1 MARSLKTPCRS
12 ERTPGD
18 PEKLGLDCG
27 CWYDPAMRVIPANDL
42 SPFGRHQP
50 YGALRRLLHFT
61 QNAGTHWLG
70 QRTAL
75 LVRRMGLRRLRA
87 RPVDVTVETLRAR
100 MRLYPFNNASE
111 KRLLF
116 TPQFSDREER
126 RFIADRITPDMTFLD
141 IGAGCG
147 AGSLFVALRAGP
159 RARVL
164 AIEPQPLLF
173 ERLVYNLR
181 QNPAATVKAL
191 DCAIADV
198 EGPVKLFY
206 NPFDLAE
213 TSMRIVNVDTGGGS
227 FNASA
232 KSLATLAHEEGLT
245 RIDVMKLDVE
255 GAEDLALEPFLTSE
269 PESLWP
275 RALVMAYSPA
285 KWDVN
290 LLGLLES
297 RGYVRVARTRVY
309 VMYERKDGGHD

>member
-1 MARSLKTPCRS
+1 
-12 ERTPGD
+12 
-18 PEKLGLDCG
+18 
-27 CWYDPAMRVIPANDL
+27 MRAIPANDL

-50 YGALRRLLHFT
+50 NGALRRLLQFT
-61 QNAGTHWLG
+61 RSAGTHWFG
-70 QRTAL
+70 QRSAL
-75 LVRRMGLRRLRA
+75 LVRRFGLRRLRA
-87 RPVDVTVETLRAR
+87 RPVDVTVETLQAR
-100 MRLYPFNNASE
+100 MRLYPSNNACE

-126 RFIADRITPDMTFLD
+126 RFLAERIAPDMTFLD

-159 RARVL
+159 RARIL
-164 AIEPQPLLF
+164 AVEPQPLLY
-173 ERLVYNLR
+173 ERLVYNLN

-191 DCAIADV
+191 DCAVADI

-206 NPFDLAE
+206 NPYDLAE
-213 TSMRIVNVDTGGGS
+213 TSMRIVNGEKGGGS
-227 FNASA
+227 FIAAS
-232 KSLATLAHEEGLT
+232 KSLATLAHEEGID

-255 GAEDLALEPFLTSE
+255 GAEDLALEPFLASE

-275 RALVMAYSPA
+275 RALVLAYSPA

-309 VMYERKDGGHD
+309 VMYERKASQSKGVSHGA